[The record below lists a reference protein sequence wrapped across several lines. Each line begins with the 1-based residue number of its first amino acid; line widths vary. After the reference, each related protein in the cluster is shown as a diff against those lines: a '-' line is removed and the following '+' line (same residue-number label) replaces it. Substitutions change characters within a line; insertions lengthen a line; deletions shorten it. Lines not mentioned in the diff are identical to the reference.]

1 MRTAEELKKK
11 ITEKRI
17 SELEDSLTEDVKLA
31 WDTLEEIV
39 ISNDNINF
47 IYLEYNNGSILQQSI
62 LNSECFYDLL
72 DLLKLK
78 GYCVEEQY
86 DGKPVI
92 TDEHGYIKFNKD
104 AKIIGYMIRWDVS

>member
-47 IYLEYNNGSILQQSI
+47 IYLNTLFMVFSFKNLV
-62 LNSECFYDLL
+62 LA
-72 DLLKLK
+72 
-78 GYCVEEQY
+78 
-86 DGKPVI
+86 P
-92 TDEHGYIKFNKD
+92 
-104 AKIIGYMIRWDVS
+104 

>member
-17 SELEDSLTEDVKLA
+17 SELEDSLTEDVKFA

-78 GYCVEEQY
+78 GYRVEEQY

-104 AKIIGYMIRWDVS
+104 TKIIGYMIRWDVS